1 MRESFDRLIRLWGSR
16 MEEFAAGE
24 GAGGLALRLRE
35 GEPVVF
41 GGQRPAATLVV
52 NDPQGMAALSTLDT
66 GAVAEAYLAGA
77 IDVEGDLLTLLSMR
91 GLFSDRHPLR
101 FVYRFVRPLLFGQ
114 AASDRVAI
122 PEHYDADPE
131 FFLCFLDRRHR
142 CYSQGIF
149 EREDEALEDA
159 ISRKLDF
166 ALESTGTRPGD
177 HVLDIGGGWGAFV
190 EYAGRKGI
198 RVTSLTISDV
208 SERFVGDLIAR
219 EGLPC
224 RILKEHLYDHRP
236 PERYDAIVNM
246 GVSEHLPDY
255 RAVLKRYGELLKPG
269 ARIYLDASAS
279 RRMHDESTFFERHI
293 FRGNGT
299 TVCLHEYLEEVSR
312 TPLQVECVHNDRLNY
327 QRTVQR
333 WAENLDRH
341 REEIEA
347 RWGKAQYRRFQLYLW
362 GCVDGFARDV
372 IQAYRWVLQMP

>member
-1 MRESFDRLIRLWGSR
+1 MTRSFNRLVQLVEKRVETFTSGG
-16 MEEFAAGE
+16 A
-24 GAGGLALRLRE
+24 AGGLGLRLAD
-35 GEPVVF
+35 GMPVVL
-41 GGQRPAATLVV
+41 GGSTAAATLVV
-52 NDPQGMAALSTLDT
+52 NDRSGLAALSTLDT
-66 GAVAEAYLAGA
+66 GAVVEAYLAGA
-77 IDVEGDLLTLLSMR
+77 IDVEGDLLTLLSLR
-91 GLFSDRHPLR
+91 GLFTDRHPLR
-101 FVYRFVRPLLFGQ
+101 YAYRFVRPLLFGQ
-114 AASDRVAI
+114 VATDRAAI
-122 PEHYDADPE
+122 PEHYDVEPE
-131 FFLCFLDRRHR
+131 FFLLFLDRRHR

-149 EREDEALEDA
+149 AHDDELLEDA

-166 ALESTGTRPGD
+166 ALDAIGVGPGD

-198 RVTSLTISDV
+198 RVTSLTISAE
-208 SERFVGDLIAR
+208 SERFVGGLIER

-224 RILKEHLYDHRP
+224 RVVKEHLYQHRP
-236 PERYDAIVNM
+236 AERYDAIVNM

-299 TVCLHEYLEEVSR
+299 TVCLHRYLEEVSR
-312 TPLQVECVHNDRLNY
+312 TPLQVECVYNDRRNY
-327 QRTVQR
+327 QHTVQR

-347 RWGKAQYRRFQLYLW
+347 RWGRAQYRRFQVYLW
-362 GCVDGFARDV
+362 GCVDGFARDM
-372 IQAYRWVLQMP
+372 IQAYRWVLQQP